1 MQTQTL
7 YVHRDLNQSGKIN
20 WRAESYESMKRMF
33 SELGEGCYKLLIQK
47 MKNRSGGWRYK
58 YHFGHVLPLIVEYMN
73 RNNINGIIDPGT
85 GETIP
90 MDVDT
95 LHEYHK
101 SVFNP
106 GLLKNI
112 LNRKDARGN
121 VPEFIPVAIST
132 TKLSDGDFIS
142 RYEDEIMAVYAN
154 NYGIEFISRD
164 DFRTYFEEGKDSK
177 MIIDLQM
184 QNI

>member
-1 MQTQTL
+1 MQPITL
-7 YVHRDLNQSGKIN
+7 YIHKDKQESGKIN
-20 WRAESYESMKRMF
+20 WRAESYESMKRLF
-33 SELGEGCYKLLIQK
+33 SDLDEGVYKLLIQK

-58 YHFGHVLPLIVEYMN
+58 YHFGHVLPLIVEHMN
-73 RNNINGIIDPGT
+73 RNELNAVIDPAT
-85 GETIP
+85 GETVP
-90 MDVDT
+90 MDCDT

-112 LNRKDARGN
+112 LKRKDARGN
-121 VPEFIPVAIST
+121 VPEFIPVSITT
-132 TKLSDGDFIS
+132 TKMTDGEFIS
-142 RYEDEIMAVYAN
+142 RYEEEIISTYAN

-184 QNI
+184 QNV